1 MVKYYSFW
9 PYNTKSE
16 KYMTQHIKEVY
27 TSQKDAI
34 IGACMYVLTHKT
46 CDADVVQCSGAYNP
60 KDVISNRAI
69 AKVHYSKKL
78 KTVTYTKFTSAGKW
92 EGIYEYRDGTF
103 VKLTPPFDN
112 GIERL
117 IG

>member
-1 MVKYYSFW
+1 MAKYYSFW
-9 PYNTKSE
+9 PYSNKSE
-16 KYMTQHIKEVY
+16 KYMTSHIKQIY

-34 IGACMYVLTHKT
+34 IGACLYVLTHQT
-46 CDADVVQCSGAYNP
+46 YDADVVLCRNADNP
-60 KDVISNRAI
+60 KDAIKAI

-92 EGIYEYRDGTF
+92 EGMYEYKDGEF
-103 VKLTPPFDN
+103 VKLSNHIDN

>member
-1 MVKYYSFW
+1 MAKYYSFW
-9 PYNTKSE
+9 PCNKKSE
-16 KYMTQHIKEVY
+16 KYMTSHIKEVY

-34 IGACMYVLTHKT
+34 IGACLYVLTHQT
-46 CDADVVQCSGAYNP
+46 YDADVVQCSAYNP
-60 KDVISNRAI
+60 KDVISNMAI

-92 EGIYEYRDGTF
+92 EGMYEYKDGTF
-103 VKLTPPFDN
+103 VKLTPPIDN
-112 GIERL
+112 AIERL

>member
-1 MVKYYSFW
+1 
-9 PYNTKSE
+9 
-16 KYMTQHIKEVY
+16 MTSHIKEVY

-34 IGACMYVLTHKT
+34 IGACLYVLTHQT
-46 CDADVVQCSGAYNP
+46 YDADVVQCNGAYNP
-60 KDVISNRAI
+60 KDATRAI

-92 EGIYEYRDGTF
+92 EGMYEYRDGEF
-103 VKLTPPFDN
+103 VKLTAPVDN
-112 GIERL
+112 AIERL